1 MGLAPLQVQPGKP
14 YANFVYSAAPACLAS
29 VALKG
34 TAPAACAM

>member
-14 YANFVYSAAPACLAS
+14 YANFVYSAAPRLAS
-29 VALKG
+29 VALKC